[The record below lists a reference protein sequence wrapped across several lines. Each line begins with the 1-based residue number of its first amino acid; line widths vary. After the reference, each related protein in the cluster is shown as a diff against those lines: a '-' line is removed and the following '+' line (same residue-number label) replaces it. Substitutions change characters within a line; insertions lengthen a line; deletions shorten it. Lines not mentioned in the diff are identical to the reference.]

1 MVRAEKQRPQFQL
14 RRLREKRRTRAKSSQ
29 ENKSARLK
37 LGRYYHTASLQ
48 LAVGRFRRSP
58 AKKQG
63 APTMVGWLGWRKR
76 AMTRWRLWSARR
88 RQRPKAK
95 EPSAESASTEV
106 PADSGAVLAAMRN
119 GDHALEHA
127 AGGKGADREAVR
139 AATQQSDG
147 MTKAGYALKYASA
160 GLRVGLTRRTAPS
173 TAPLPP
179 GRPQGVGKA
188 SCSKSSVASPPPP
201 NGDRCVRHIHIDI
214 RVPDCVQLPC
224 VDIHVPDIAV

>member
-1 MVRAEKQRPQFQL
+1 
-14 RRLREKRRTRAKSSQ
+14 
-29 ENKSARLK
+29 
-37 LGRYYHTASLQ
+37 
-48 LAVGRFRRSP
+48 
-58 AKKQG
+58 
-63 APTMVGWLGWRKR
+63 MVGWLGWRKR

-106 PADSGAVLAAMRN
+106 PADRGAVLVAMRN

-147 MTKAGYALKYASA
+147 MTKASYALKYASA

-179 GRPQGVGKA
+179 GRPQGAGKA

-201 NGDRCVRHIHIDI
+201 NGDRCVRNIHIDI

>member
-1 MVRAEKQRPQFQL
+1 
-14 RRLREKRRTRAKSSQ
+14 
-29 ENKSARLK
+29 
-37 LGRYYHTASLQ
+37 
-48 LAVGRFRRSP
+48 
-58 AKKQG
+58 
-63 APTMVGWLGWRKR
+63 MVGWLGWRKR
-76 AMTRWRLWSARR
+76 ALTRWRLWSARR
-88 RQRPKAK
+88 LQRPNPK

-106 PADSGAVLAAMRN
+106 PADRGAVLVAMRN

-127 AGGKGADREAVR
+127 AGEKGAGREAVR